1 MNDAFSEPRDL
12 AALPALLRSAGSR
25 KLLIV
30 TGPSARHVERL
41 RALLVDFEVELFSG
55 ARRHVPVEVLAEARS
70 VLLRTGA
77 DTLLALGGGS
87 AIGLAKALV
96 LEHELKF
103 FALPTTYSGSERTS
117 LFGTTEN
124 GTKTTGRNPRVKP
137 LAVINDA
144 SLTREMPKALTVAS
158 LFNALSHP
166 LSALG
171 AGASGELRD
180 QALHAIELVYG
191 AIEALLQSPTD
202 PSARAR
208 ATRGA
213 ALAAEVLENSKLGEH
228 HQLAHHLGGAFDLEH
243 GALHAV
249 LLPHSVHALRG
260 GPTEAVA
267 AVEAVERRLRV
278 LDWEAK
284 LFEMLQRSGAG
295 TSLKALGVSLARL
308 QSLLGSHPELPRDRL
323 RAAFHGRKPSRHV
336 RLEDWGLSE
345 AVARRGPE
353 LEEARRIVVAV
364 HGRGV
369 TAESV
374 VDRVLEISG
383 HDPTLAI
390 VAPQAPDHAWYQARY
405 SSPRAEIGDA
415 LEAALVDVGG
425 VLDRVLRASKPERVV
440 LFGFS
445 QGACL
450 ALELFARRNQ
460 RLAAVIA
467 LSGAGIGPRGEE
479 QPLESGIAATP
490 VLLGSSTG
498 DAHLGTG
505 DVAHIAERLRAAGCQ
520 VTLEMVPGEQHALHP
535 SQRLIARE
543 WLRGEP
549 ATEGPRGFR
558 NEHASEALPGAIPEA
573 QNTPRK
579 ARYGLYPELISGTGF
594 TAAPGENFRTWLHR
608 IRPAA
613 QQGHLQPVAHATF
626 GAAFASEP
634 PEVNLT
640 GFAPLPL
647 PSAPTDFIDGLF
659 TLGGAGS
666 ARSRRGYAVHLY
678 AANRSMEDRA
688 FYDADG
694 ELLVLPELGA
704 LRVFTELGVL
714 DVNPGELLLVPRGL
728 RISVQLREAFAR
740 GYVAEVFGRHFH
752 LPDRGP
758 LGSNGLADAR
768 HFRAPAAWHEDRLAV
783 GYRIT
788 AKIGDALYEARQDY
802 SPFDVAA
809 WHGNHAAYVYDL
821 ARFTPAGYTC
831 FDHPDPSIHTV
842 LTAPLDERGS
852 NSLDLVVFPARWDNT
867 EHTFRPPY
875 FHRNAT
881 TEINGI
887 IRAPVHEGSRFV
899 PGCLFITPS
908 MTPHG
913 VVAADVERAFAM
925 DDATADRPHRYLESA
940 CWFQFETALP
950 ISLTPWAREAAH
962 RHRDWN
968 AFWGVYRSHFDP
980 TRHDR

>member
-1 MNDAFSEPRDL
+1 MNDGFSEPRDL
-12 AALPALLRSAGSR
+12 AALPALLRGAGSR

-30 TGPSARHVERL
+30 TGPSARHVDRL
-41 RALLVDFEVELFSG
+41 RALLGDFELEIFSG
-55 ARRHVPVEVLAEARS
+55 ARRHVPVEVLAEARG
-70 VLLRTGA
+70 VLERTRA

-103 FALPTTYSGSERTS
+103 FAIPTTYSGSEHTS

-124 GTKTTGRNPRVKP
+124 GSKTTGRNPRVKP
-137 LAVINDA
+137 LSVINDA
-144 SLTREMPKALTVAS
+144 SLTREMPKSLTVTS
-158 LFNALSHP
+158 LFNALAHP

-171 AGASGELRD
+171 AGESGELRE
-180 QALHAIELVYG
+180 QALHAVELVYG
-191 AIEALLQSPTD
+191 AIEALLQSPAD
-202 PSARAR
+202 PTARAR

-213 ALAAEVLENSKLGEH
+213 ALAAQVLENSKLGEH

-260 GPTEAVA
+260 ESEAVQ
-267 AVEAVERRLRV
+267 AVERRLRV
-278 LDWEAK
+278 FDLEAQ
-284 LFEMLQRSGAG
+284 LFDMLQRSGAG
-295 TSLKALGVSLARL
+295 TSLKALGVGLPQL
-308 QSLLGSHPELPRDRL
+308 QSLLGSHPELPRARL
-323 RAAFHGRKPSRHV
+323 RAVFHGRRPSRHV

-345 AVARRGPE
+345 SVARRGPE
-353 LEEARRIVVAV
+353 LEQARRIVVAV

-369 TAESV
+369 TAESIV
-374 VDRVLEISG
+374 TRVLEISG

-405 SSPRAEIGDA
+405 SSPRAEIGGA
-415 LEAALVDVGG
+415 LEAALVEVDR
-425 VLDRVLRASKPERVV
+425 VLDRVLSTSQPERVV

-450 ALELFARRNQ
+450 ALELFLRRNQ

-467 LSGAGIGPRGEE
+467 LSGAGIGPRSEE
-479 QPLESGIAATP
+479 RPLESGIAATP

-498 DAHLGTG
+498 DPHLGTG
-505 DVAHIAERLRAAGCQ
+505 DVAHTAERLRAAGCH
-520 VTLEMVPGEQHALHP
+520 VTLEMVPGELHALHA

-549 ATEGPRGFR
+549 AAEGPRGFG
-558 NEHASEALPGAIPEA
+558 NEHASEALPGAIPDA

-579 ARYGLYPELISGTGF
+579 ASYGLYPELISGTGF
-594 TAAPGENFRTWLHR
+594 TAAPSANFRTWLHR

-613 QQGHLQPVAHATF
+613 QQGRLESLTHATF
-626 GAAFASEP
+626 GAAFESEP
-634 PEVNLT
+634 PEANLT

-714 DVNPGELLLVPRGL
+714 DVSPGELLLVPRGL
-728 RISVQLREAFAR
+728 RFSVQLREAFAR

-783 GYRIT
+783 GYRVA

-821 ARFTPAGYTC
+821 ARFTPAGYTR

-887 IRAPVHEGSRFV
+887 VRAVVREGSRFV

-913 VVAADVERAFAM
+913 VVAADVERAFAL

-950 ISLTPWAREAAH
+950 ISLTPWAKEAAH

-980 TRHDR
+980 TRREP